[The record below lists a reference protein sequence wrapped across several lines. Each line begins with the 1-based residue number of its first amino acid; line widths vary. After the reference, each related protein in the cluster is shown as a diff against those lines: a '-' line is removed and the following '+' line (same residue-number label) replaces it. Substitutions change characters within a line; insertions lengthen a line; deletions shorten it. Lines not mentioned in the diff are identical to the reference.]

1 MTKDIDLNKI
11 YIENFSLGYL
21 GKDIST
27 KFALI
32 SLICYLTYK
41 SQNKD
46 PTITYTRVVSS
57 LSKDLLSKEEQES
70 LAIICSDFGYG
81 CTEFPTFG
89 IQDKYIPT
97 KIKEILSSKLPF

>member
-1 MTKDIDLNKI
+1 MIKDIDLNKL

-32 SLICYLTYK
+32 SLICYLTYR

-46 PTITYTRVVSS
+46 PTITYTKVISS
-57 LSKDLLSKEEQES
+57 LAKDLLSKEEQES
-70 LAIICSDFGYG
+70 LVIICSDFGYG
-81 CTEFPTFG
+81 CAEFPTFG
-89 IQDKYIPT
+89 LQDKDIPV
-97 KIKEILSSKLPF
+97 KIKEILSNRTPF

>member
-1 MTKDIDLNKI
+1 MTKDIDLNKL

-41 SQNKD
+41 AQNKD
-46 PTITYTRVVSS
+46 PTITYTKVIRS
-57 LSKDLLSKEEQES
+57 LAKDLLSREEQES
-70 LAIICSDFGYG
+70 LVIICSDFGYG

-89 IQDKYIPT
+89 IQDKDIPT

>member
-1 MTKDIDLNKI
+1 MTKDIDLNKL
-11 YIENFSLGYL
+11 YIEKFSLGYL
-21 GKDIST
+21 GKDISN

-32 SLICYLTYK
+32 SLICYLTHK
-41 SQNKD
+41 LQNKD
-46 PTITYTRVVSS
+46 PTVTYAKVISS

-89 IQDKYIPT
+89 LQDKDIPT
-97 KIKEILSSKLPF
+97 KIKEILSNRLPF